1 MVQPLQRTIRQLS
14 SKLQIRLPFDPEI
27 PSPGSCPTNAV
38 GKQMKYVHTNLLTT
52 ELFVMTKDRK

>member
-27 PSPGSCPTNAV
+27 PLLGMYPTDISQIYYAINI
-38 GKQMKYVHTNLLTT
+38 H
-52 ELFVMTKDRK
+52 